1 MNIISAYLKKWL
13 LAAAAALGSMAS
25 LTSCDS
31 VIFDDEGDCSVT
43 YRLKF
48 RYDRNMKWA
57 DAFANEVKTVR
68 LYAFSK
74 QTGTLAWQQTAEA
87 ADIAAE
93 GMTLDLPAGDYTLL
107 AWCTGLEDATATAAD
122 AYTIPDATPGR
133 TRIDDLTCRLSRGEG
148 GECALQLPALFHGR
162 MDVTLPESE
171 FDGGEF
177 SWTMDLTKDTN
188 HVRIIL
194 QHLSGEP
201 VNPNDFTFTIEE
213 ENGLLGADN
222 NPLPDEPIVYSNYDL
237 NGAIGD
243 IEPLPASPDDYTN
256 TITRYAA
263 APTATRAANLISPAN
278 AAIVDLNVSR
288 LMADSKALLT
298 IKANDG
304 DDTGITRLS
313 LTEYALLLMDG
324 YNRRFTGPQDYL
336 DRQDEYAL
344 VFFLDEN
351 DKWIATSII
360 INSWKV
366 VINKVSLN

>member
-13 LAAAAALGSMAS
+13 LAAAAALGCMAL

-57 DAFANEVKTVR
+57 DAFTNEVKTVR

-74 QTGTLAWQQTAEA
+74 NTGTLAWQQMVEA

-107 AWCTGLEDATATAAD
+107 AWCTGVEDGTATAAD
-122 AYTIPDATPGR
+122 AYTIPAAKVNT

-177 SWTMDLTKDTN
+177 FWTMDLTKDTN

-201 VNPNDFTFTIEE
+201 VNPDDFTFTIEE

-222 NPLPDEPIVYSNYDL
+222 DRLPDEPIVYSPYHTASGLTEMTTPEDYYDK
-237 NGAIGD
+237 
-243 IEPLPASPDDYTN
+243 
-256 TITRYAA
+256 TITRSTT
-263 APTATRAANLISPAN
+263 APAATRGVTISSVSM
-278 AAIVDLNVSR
+278 AIADLNVSR

-298 IKANDG
+298 IKADDG

-366 VINKVSLN
+366 VINNASLN

>member
-1 MNIISAYLKKWL
+1 MNIIPAYLKKWL

-68 LYAFSK
+68 LYAFSRT
-74 QTGTLAWQQTAEA
+74 TGTLAWQQTAAA
-87 ADIAAE
+87 ADIAAG

-107 AWCTGLEDATATAAD
+107 AWCTGDERDDATATTPAF
-122 AYTIPDATPGR
+122 TIPDATVGT
-133 TRIDDLTCRLSRGEG
+133 TRIDDMTCRLSRGEG
-148 GECALQLPALFHGR
+148 GECKRPLPALFHGR
-162 MDVTLPESE
+162 MDLTLPESE

-177 SWTMDLTKDTN
+177 TWTMDLTKDTN

-201 VNPNDFTFTIEE
+201 VNPDDFIFTIEE

-222 NPLPDEPIVYSNYDL
+222 NPLADETIVYGPYHTGSGITDMTK
-237 NGAIGD
+237 
-243 IEPLPASPDDYTN
+243 PDSYTN
-256 TITRYAA
+256 TITRSA
-263 APTATRAANLISPAN
+263 APAARGVTISSASM
-278 AAIVDLNVSR
+278 AIADLAVSR
-288 LMADSKALLT
+288 LMADKKALLT
-298 IKANDG
+298 IKAKDG
-304 DDTGITRLS
+304 DDTGVTRLS

-324 YNRRFTGPQDYL
+324 YNRPFRNEQDYL

-366 VINKVSLN
+366 VINNVSLG